1 VIGDDNL
8 IMGSCHIAHDCR
20 LGNHNIL
27 ANGTL
32 LGGHVMVKDYVHTGG
47 AVAVH
52 QFCHIDS
59 YSFLAGGS
67 MVSPSCC
74 ISHDT
79 CVILPLLLP
88 QLTICKIVKGRVNS
102 AESKE

>member
-1 VIGDDNL
+1 
-8 IMGSCHIAHDCR
+8 M
-20 LGNHNIL
+20 
-27 ANGTL
+27 
-32 LGGHVMVKDYVHTGG
+32 
-47 AVAVH
+47 AVH

-79 CVILPLLLP
+79 CVILPFLLL
-88 QLTICKIVKGRVNS
+88 QLTICKIVKG
-102 AESKE
+102 ESE